1 MMVMAGLVPAIHD
14 FDMVENV
21 DARHKAGHDDG
32 ENMNGKRILLIVGG
46 GIAAY
51 KSLELVRRLK
61 ERGASVRAIVTKG
74 GAEFV
79 TPLSLSVLTEEKV
92 FTDLF
97 DLKDEAEI
105 GHIRLSREADLIVVA
120 PATADLLAKMAH
132 GLADDL
138 ATAVLL
144 ATDKGVLAAP
154 AMNVRMWEHPAT
166 RRNLATLRADGIEF
180 VGPDEGEMA
189 CGEFGPGRMAEP
201 QAILETI
208 ESLLGDETSVQS
220 TRATPL
226 RAPGGAL
233 RGRRVLIT
241 SGPTQEPIDPV
252 RYIANRSSGKQG
264 HALARAAAALGAE
277 VTLVSGPVALPDP
290 QGVTVVKVETAHEML
305 AATLAA
311 LPADIAICAAAVAD
325 WRAADEAPQKLKK
338 QNQIETELKL
348 ALNPDILATI
358 AKPGP
363 ERPTLVIG
371 FAAETENLVEN
382 AVAKR
387 RSKGADWIV
396 ANDVW
401 PGTGAMGGDRTQV
414 HLITQAGVEDWPP
427 LSKDETASRLLARA
441 AQALAAMRSAAE

>member
-1 MMVMAGLVPAIHD
+1 L
-14 FDMVENV
+14 
-21 DARHKAGHDDG
+21 
-32 ENMNGKRILLIVGG
+32 NGKRILLIVGG

-61 ERGASVRAIVTKG
+61 ERGASVRAILTRG

-79 TPLSLSVLTEEKV
+79 TPLSLSVLTEEKA

-132 GLADDL
+132 GMADDL
-138 ATAVLL
+138 ASTVLL
-144 ATDKGVLAAP
+144 ATDKQVLAAP
-154 AMNVRMWEHPAT
+154 AMNVRMWQHPAT
-166 RRNLATLRADGIEF
+166 RRNMATLRTDGIVF
-180 VGPDEGEMA
+180 VGPEEGEMA
-189 CGEFGPGRMAEP
+189 CGEHGPGRMAEP
-201 QAILETI
+201 AAILDAI
-208 ESLLGDETSVQS
+208 ANLLGAKV
-220 TRATPL
+220 AGPL
-226 RAPGGAL
+226 S
-233 RGRRVLIT
+233 GRRVLIT

-277 VTLVSGPVALPDP
+277 VTLISGPVTLPDP

-311 LPADIAICAAAVAD
+311 LPTDIAICAAAVAD
-325 WRAADEAPQKLKK
+325 WRAADQSPQKLKK
-338 QNQIETELKL
+338 QNQIEADLKL

-358 AKPGP
+358 AKPGGR
-363 ERPTLVIG
+363 RPRLVIG
-371 FAAETENLVEN
+371 FAAETENLIEN
-382 AVAKR
+382 AIAKR
-387 RSKGADWIV
+387 RAKGADWIV

-401 PGTGAMGGDRTQV
+401 PGTGAMGGDNTQV
-414 HLITQAGVEDWPP
+414 HLVTELGVEDWPA
-427 LSKDETASRLLARA
+427 LSKDETAARLLARA
-441 AQALAAMRSAAE
+441 AEALSALRLAAE

>member
-1 MMVMAGLVPAIHD
+1 VQ
-14 FDMVENV
+14 
-21 DARHKAGHDDG
+21 
-32 ENMNGKRILLIVGG
+32 GKRILLIVGG

-61 ERGASVRAIVTKG
+61 ERGASVRAILTKG

-79 TPLSLSVLTEEKV
+79 TPLSLSVLTEEKA

-132 GLADDL
+132 GMADDL

-144 ATDKGVLAAP
+144 ASDKRVLAAP
-154 AMNVRMWEHPAT
+154 AMNVRMWRHPAT
-166 RRNLATLRADGIEF
+166 RRNMATLRADGIAF
-180 VGPDEGEMA
+180 VGPDEGDMA
-189 CGEFGPGRMAEP
+189 CGEYGPGRMAEP
-201 QAILETI
+201 PAILEAI
-208 ESLLGDETSVQS
+208 ASLLDVGTSS
-220 TRATPL
+220 PL
-226 RAPGGAL
+226 AALRNGPL

-290 QGVTVVKVETAHEML
+290 QGVRVVKVETAHEML

-338 QNQIETELKL
+338 ERAGETELRL
-348 ALNPDILATI
+348 AQNPDILATI

-363 ERPTLVIG
+363 KRPRLVIG
-371 FAAETENLVEN
+371 FAAETENLIEN
-382 AVAKR
+382 ATAKR
-387 RSKGADWIV
+387 RNKGADWIV

-401 PGTGAMGGDRTQV
+401 PGTGAMGGDMTQV
-414 HLITQAGVEDWPP
+414 HLVTAAGVEDWPP
-427 LSKDETASRLLARA
+427 LSKDETAARLLARA
-441 AQALAAMRSAAE
+441 ADALSALRSAAE